1 MTIIK
6 LSIIFYLIFQ
16 TQAFAYIDP
25 GTGAF
30 IIQTLIA
37 VMGAIVFYLGYPIR
51 LLKRFFKKKKTKN
64 KTS

>member
-1 MTIIK
+1 MIK
-6 LSIIFYLIFQ
+6 LSILFFLILQ
-16 TQAFAYIDP
+16 NYAFAYIDP

-51 LLKRFFKKKKTKN
+51 LLKRLFKKKKDK
-64 KTS
+64 K

>member
-1 MTIIK
+1 MTITK

-51 LLKRFFKKKKTKN
+51 LLKRFFKKKKDK
-64 KTS
+64 K

>member
-51 LLKRFFKKKKTKN
+51 LLKRFFKKKKDK
-64 KTS
+64 K

>member
-1 MTIIK
+1 MIK
-6 LSIIFYLIFQ
+6 LSILFLLILQ
-16 TQAFAYIDP
+16 NYAFAYIDP

-51 LLKRFFKKKKTKN
+51 LLKRLFKKKKDK
-64 KTS
+64 K

>member
-1 MTIIK
+1 MIK
-6 LSIIFYLIFQ
+6 LSILFFLIFQ
-16 TQAFAYIDP
+16 NYAFAYIDP

-51 LLKRFFKKKKTKN
+51 LLKRLFKKKKDK
-64 KTS
+64 K